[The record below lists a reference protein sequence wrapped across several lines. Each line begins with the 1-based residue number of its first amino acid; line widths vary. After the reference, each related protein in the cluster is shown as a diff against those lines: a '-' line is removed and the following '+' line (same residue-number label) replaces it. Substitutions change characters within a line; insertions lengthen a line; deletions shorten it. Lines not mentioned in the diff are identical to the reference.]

1 MSFVHHKDPPP
12 APSSHRGL
20 SRTIKAPSMAPELPQ
35 LAYSTESFDDVV
47 KENRVFDRNVLVSY

>member
-1 MSFVHHKDPPP
+1 
-12 APSSHRGL
+12 
-20 SRTIKAPSMAPELPQ
+20 MAPELPQ